1 MKNLL
6 TKAAKLLIEF
16 NQNINEKTQ
25 RRDLTSFEEKKQQE
39 IRDLMQEI
47 RESGIE
53 DSELI

>member
-25 RRDLTSFEEKKQQE
+25 IRDLTSFEEKKQKE

>member
-25 RRDLTSFEEKKQQE
+25 IRDLTSFEEKKQQE